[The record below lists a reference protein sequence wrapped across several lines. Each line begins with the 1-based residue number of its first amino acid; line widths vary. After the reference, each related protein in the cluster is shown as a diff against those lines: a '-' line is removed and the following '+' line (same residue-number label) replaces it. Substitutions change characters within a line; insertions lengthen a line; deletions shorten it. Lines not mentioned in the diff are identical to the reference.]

1 MREHSAILF
10 LRGKRSASVTGVKLR
25 EKIMEL
31 PPNERHQPPLAGP
44 TWVDME
50 LRQRAEIREQALKR
64 DFTAGPLSKRY
75 LIGWIIL
82 IVLVVGG
89 LALLGLF
96 HLIYALL
103 ASKP

>member
-1 MREHSAILF
+1 
-10 LRGKRSASVTGVKLR
+10 
-25 EKIMEL
+25 MEL

-44 TWVDME
+44 TWVGME

-64 DFTAGPLSKRY
+64 DFTGGPLSKRY

-89 LALLGLF
+89 LVLLGVF
-96 HLIYALL
+96 HLI
-103 ASKP
+103 